1 MEFIE
6 KNKWAIICSI
16 IALILILLG
25 AVEVI
30 INVLFFAAALILGV
44 YIDKKPDMI
53 KEFLKKIKSQ
63 KDTKEAE
70 KVEENKN
77 NQ

>member
-16 IALILILLG
+16 IAVILILLG

-30 INVLFFAAALILGV
+30 INVLFFAATLILGV

-53 KEFLKKIKSQ
+53 KEFFEKIKSQ

>member
-1 MEFIE
+1 MEFVE

-16 IALILILLG
+16 IAVILILFG
-25 AVEVI
+25 AVEII
-30 INVLFFAAALILGV
+30 INVLFFATSLIVGV
-44 YIDKKPDMI
+44 YIDKKPDKI

-70 KVEENKN
+70 KVEDNKN